1 MKNTKLEWTS
11 NDGLR
16 IFGQQ
21 WEANSGE
28 PKAVICLVHGFGEHS
43 SRYEHVA
50 DFFTK
55 NGYAMI
61 AYDHRG
67 HGRSEGKKGHFP
79 SYDEFLNDVGN
90 LLKQADQNFADIP
103 KFLYGH
109 SMGGNVVANYAI
121 KRKPDVKGVI
131 LSSPFFNTA
140 FEPPAIK
147 IAVGK
152 FMRNLIPTLSLPS
165 GLDATQI
172 SRDKDVVEKYKKD
185 PMVFDII
192 SSKMGIELIEYG
204 EDALAHAKDL
214 KLPTLLFHGTAD
226 GLTSFEKSKTF
237 AQKAGS
243 NLKFIAYE
251 GLYHETHN
259 EPEKEMVLTNVLKWC
274 NEQLD
279 NGNK

>member
-21 WEANSGE
+21 WEADSSE

-55 NGYAMI
+55 NGYALI

-90 LLKQADQNFADIP
+90 LLKQADQNFPDIP

-121 KRKPDVKGVI
+121 KRKPDVMGVI

-204 EDALAHAKDL
+204 EDALAHAKYL

-226 GLTSFEKSKTF
+226 GLTSFEKSKAF

-274 NEQLD
+274 NEQLAK
-279 NGNK
+279 GN